1 MTTSTVPATM
11 PRGFTF
17 RISLAYLG
25 LYTALLASALVTVPL
40 RVAEVD
46 PAGKERSLAL
56 IVALGALVAVVAN
69 PLFGRLSDRTTSRF
83 GRRRPWLVGGVLG
96 GSAGLMLIALAPA
109 VPAIAIGW
117 CLAQMSFNATL
128 SALSAT
134 VPDQV
139 PADRRGTVSGAV
151 GFSQLIAVPLGAAS
165 AALFG
170 DAVIRF
176 LVPCLAAT
184 VLVLIFAVTLP
195 DRRVAKRL
203 PPLTAKAFRDT
214 FWTDPR
220 EHPTFGW
227 MWLTRFV
234 LFLALFTP
242 VSYLAFYL
250 GDRIGISPHA
260 LAGVLALLMLVE
272 YSTSSLTSSLCGRL
286 SDRVGRRKPF
296 VVAAAVV
303 MAVGMVLLATA
314 DSLTRVIVAQ
324 AVQGLA
330 TGLYFS
336 VDVALCASVLPAP
349 DDTAKDLGVIN
360 IANVLPQSIGPA
372 FAPLLLAIGSGQ
384 NYTALYM
391 FTALCALSG
400 ILVVSKVRSAR

>member
-1 MTTSTVPATM
+1 MTVAPTTM

-17 RISLAYLG
+17 RIALAYLG

-40 RVAEVD
+40 RIAEVD
-46 PAGKERSLAL
+46 PAGKERSLGL

-69 PLFGRLSDRTTSRF
+69 PLSGRLSDRTRSRF

-96 GSAGLMLIALAPA
+96 GSAGLMLIALVPA
-109 VPAIAIGW
+109 VPAIAVGW
-117 CLAQMSFNATL
+117 CLAQLSFNATL

-170 DAVIRF
+170 DAVVRF
-176 LVPCLAAT
+176 LVPALAAT
-184 VLVLIFAVTLP
+184 ALVVLFAVTLP
-195 DRRVAKRL
+195 DRPVVARL
-203 PPLTAKAFRDT
+203 PRLTPRIFLGA
-214 FWTDPR
+214 FWTSPR
-220 EHPTFGW
+220 RHPDFGW

-250 GDRIGISPHA
+250 GDRIGIAPAA
-260 LAGVLALLMLVE
+260 LAGVLALLTLVE
-272 YSTSSLTSSLCGRL
+272 YGISSLTSSLCGRL

-303 MAVGMVLLATA
+303 MAAGMVLLATA
-314 DSLTRVIVAQ
+314 DSLTGVIVAQ

-336 VDVALCASVLPAP
+336 VDMALCTSVLP
-349 DDTAKDLGVIN
+349 DRDNTAKDLGVIN

-372 FAPLLLAIGSGQ
+372 FAPLLLAIGGGR
-384 NYTALYM
+384 NYTVLYT
-391 FTALCALSG
+391 FTAFCALGG
-400 ILVVSKVRSAR
+400 ILVVARVRGAR